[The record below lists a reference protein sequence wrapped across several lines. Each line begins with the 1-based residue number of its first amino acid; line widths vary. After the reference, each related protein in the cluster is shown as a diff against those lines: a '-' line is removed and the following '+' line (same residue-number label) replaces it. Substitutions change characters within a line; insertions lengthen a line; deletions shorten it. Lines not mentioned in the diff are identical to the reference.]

1 MMHFALKRHQ
11 TGTNVL
17 FMDWTVRS
25 VGLKE
30 LWTLKWHRKYPTN
43 GPLTKAGGV
52 QPGDWPEW
60 MRNFKEY

>member
-1 MMHFALKRHQ
+1 MMHFALQRHQ

-17 FMDWTVRS
+17 FLDWSVRA

-30 LWTLKWHRKYPTN
+30 LWTLKWHRKYPIN

-52 QPGDWPEW
+52 QPSSWPEW
-60 MRNFKEY
+60 MRNFKDY